1 MNSTRI
7 ACNSC
12 GHPLDIPTW
21 ADSTR
26 HQCENCG
33 QSMFVDCLSDE
44 VTVFPDHDFDENR
57 TCILVPCQE
66 NAIKSHITPKAWLT
80 AIADENNNVRRLV
93 PWRTRLLAG
102 NTYDAHTGNLVGYA
116 SASHLAPEN
125 RKHHRLESVGDAV
138 SIGKKCTAHIFCAA
152 HDRGFQSI
160 DTRPTS
166 VDFEKWGD
174 TQAELIIIRSWA
186 MDMIRD
192 SHYQLLRPDIL
203 GGYECNVFLA
213 GEDIIHD
220 GNRLK
225 LWSHYNYKKM
235 LLDTPAVL
243 AGTAFYY
250 GADDWVSMSFVPVDT
265 PNGMRKNSQG
275 IFVCSNSQELVDDII
290 NSDERML
297 ISRSLATFDD
307 LYIAPSQWEDM
318 LQETRNQIDFRVSFR
333 ALFDDT
339 IDIFNA

>member
-1 MNSTRI
+1 
-7 ACNSC
+7 
-12 GHPLDIPTW
+12 
-21 ADSTR
+21 
-26 HQCENCG
+26 
-33 QSMFVDCLSDE
+33 MFMERFPNYVA
-44 VTVFPDHDFDENR
+44 VFPDHNYDDNQ
-57 TCILVPCQE
+57 TCILLPCKE

-80 AIADENNNVRRLV
+80 AIADQNNNVRRLI

-102 NTYDAHTGNLVGYA
+102 NIHDIQTGELTGSI
-116 SASHLAPEN
+116 SASHLTPEN

-138 SIGKKCTAHIFCAA
+138 SIGEKCTVHIFCAA

-166 VDFEKWGD
+166 TDFEKWGD

-186 MDMIRD
+186 MDMMRD

-203 GGYECNVFLA
+203 GGYERNVFLA

-220 GNRLK
+220 GSRLK

-250 GADDWVSMSFVPVDT
+250 GTDDWVSMSFVPVDT
-265 PNGMRKNSQG
+265 PNSTRKNSQG
-275 IFVCSNSQELVDDII
+275 IFVCSNSQELVDDVIG
-290 NSDERML
+290 SDERVL
-297 ISRSLATFDD
+297 VSRSLATFDD
-307 LYIAPSQWEDM
+307 LYIAPSRWEDM
-318 LQETRNQIDFRVSFR
+318 PQETRNQIDFRVSFR
-333 ALFDDT
+333 ALLDDT